1 MSTVHLQS
9 WLVSDNLMFSEP
21 VDCTVRCCLEV
32 IPSVN
37 GAHVQHGQP
46 RRQQSGGGQLV
57 RVVRMCISG
66 WVVKEAVL
74 LFRLALPIVSYSL

>member
-9 WLVSDNLMFSEP
+9 WLVSDNLMFNSEP

-37 GAHVQHGQP
+37 GVQQHGQP
-46 RRQQSGGGQLV
+46 RGQQSGGGQLV